1 MKVQFILAACLVAAA
16 FAAPVEN
23 FIDPDC
29 IEEDMV
35 AEEPVAEIEAEFGLV
50 EPELRMDFGAPDSND
65 ECEDEI
71 VTEAPPADDECVD
84 EPIETTPEPEVE
96 TEGCVSEIVPTEPQ
110 PEPTAAECEEETTAA
125 PADDCAE
132 GDDTAEAEPYI
143 PFQIEPAHVIND
155 EVVLGEQNFFPEVE
169 ECEE

>member
-1 MKVQFILAACLVAAA
+1 MAAA
-16 FAAPVEN
+16 FAAPVADN

-29 IEEDMV
+29 IEEDIV
-35 AEEPVAEIEAEFGLV
+35 VEEPIADIDAEFGLQ
-50 EPELRMDFGAPDSND
+50 EPSLRLDFGANNEE
-65 ECEDEI
+65 ECEDDI

-84 EPIETTPEPEVE
+84 EPIETTAEPATEAE

-110 PEPTAAECEEETTAA
+110 PEPTAAECEEEVTEA
-125 PADDCAE
+125 PEADDCEE
-132 GDDTAEAEPYI
+132 GEGAEAEPFI

-155 EVVLGEQNFFPEVE
+155 EVVLGEENFFPEVE

>member
-1 MKVQFILAACLVAAA
+1 MKVQFILAACLAAAA
-16 FAAPVEN
+16 FAAPVADN

-35 AEEPVAEIEAEFGLV
+35 VEEPIADIEAEFGLQ
-50 EPELRMDFGAPDSND
+50 EPSLRLDFGAPDSE

-84 EPIETTPEPEVE
+84 EPLETTVEPEVE
-96 TEGCVSEIVPTEPQ
+96 TEGCVSEIVPTEP
-110 PEPTAAECEEETTAA
+110 PVEPTAAECEEEVTEA

-132 GDDTAEAEPYI
+132 GDDSAEAEPYI

-155 EVVLGEQNFFPEVE
+155 EVVLGEENFFPEVE